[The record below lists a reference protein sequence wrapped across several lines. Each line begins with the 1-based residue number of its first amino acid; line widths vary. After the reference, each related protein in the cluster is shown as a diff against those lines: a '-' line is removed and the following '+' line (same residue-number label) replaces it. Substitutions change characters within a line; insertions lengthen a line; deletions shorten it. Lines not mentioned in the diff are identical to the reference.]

1 MLNITG
7 MVKIPATLMAVLA
20 LTGCIESREG
30 TTKYKGPDSVLATGL
45 DKGRDEGVLKN
56 GVAAI
61 AYDPDG
67 CQNWIIDDGLEGY
80 STPRYDPVSGLP
92 VCNDKYP
99 PGTVLGAY
107 ETADAGIKDSISGPG
122 IKTVIVGKCPAGST
136 AADGACLKD

>member
-7 MVKIPATLMAVLA
+7 MMKISGALAGLVLLSA
-20 LTGCIESREG
+20 CGEGFEG
-30 TTKYKGPDSVLATGL
+30 TGRYKGGDTVIATGI
-45 DKGRDEGVLKN
+45 DKGRDSGVLKN

-92 VCNDKYP
+92 ICNSKYP

-107 ETADAGIKDSISGPG
+107 QTGTEGIQDRVPGPG
-122 IKTVIVGKCPAGST
+122 RKTVVVKRGN
-136 AADGACLKD
+136 